1 MSCEFY
7 IMLLLLI
14 TTTPYLFMFLMK
26 RGQAKSQ
33 VRPPG
38 PKQLPL
44 IGNLHQIGESPHKSL
59 ACLSNEYGPLMF
71 LQLGWVPTIVI
82 SSADVARDIF
92 RNHDLVFSGRP
103 ELYTA
108 NKLSYGG
115 NNISFTTYN
124 EYWRELRKIAIM
136 ELLCSKRVQSFHA
149 VRKQEV
155 ELMTKFIARSSS
167 QPINL
172 SSLTLV
178 LANNIVCR
186 AIFGKKFDNAAGF
199 DELMRQVQGLLG
211 KTSIA
216 DFFPWMEW
224 LNKFNGRNASMDKYF
239 GELDKILDQEIHDHL
254 HPERSKPE
262 NEDLIDV
269 LLRIQK
275 DSSASISL
283 TSEHIKAVP
292 IDIFIAGTDTSSATL
307 VWTMTE
313 LIRNPSVMR
322 RAQDEIRHVVNGK
335 ETVEEDQLPKL
346 IYLKSVLKE
355 ALRLHPPAPLV
366 PRETIQD
373 CTVGGYK
380 IPAKTRLR
388 SGKSGVGVIICDHWG
403 VAVAVKASPV
413 LGCSSV
419 ELLEAQACLEGLQ
432 LALDVGIYGVV
443 LESDAAGVIQLL
455 SDHIVLRTE
464 MGAIILNSPVLGA
477 PLGLLSVET
486 VRRGANSLRRVLPR
500 LLLLWR
506 GLWCGW
512 MRCLLKLSALFDFLC
527 LSQKS
532 VFKNFISFH
541 F

>member
-1 MSCEFY
+1 MQIKLVDLQLPDHLMHPSPSKANNTMSCEFY

-14 TTTPYLFMFLMK
+14 TTTPYLFLFLMK
-26 RGQAKSQ
+26 RGQARRQ

-38 PKQLPL
+38 PNQLPL
-44 IGNLHQIGESPHKSL
+44 IGNLHQVGESPHKSL
-59 ACLSNEYGPLMF
+59 ARLSNEYGPLMF

-136 ELLCSKRVQSFHA
+136 ELLCSKKVQSFHA
-149 VRKQEV
+149 VRNQEV

-224 LNKFNGRNASMDKYF
+224 LNKFNGRNASMDRYF

-275 DSSASISL
+275 DSSAAISL

-322 RAQDEIRHVVNGK
+322 RAQDEIRQVVNGK
-335 ETVEEDQLPKL
+335 EMVEEDQLPKL
-346 IYLKSVLKE
+346 IYLKSVIKE

-380 IPAKTRLR
+380 IPAKTRVIINIK
-388 SGKSGVGVIICDHWG
+388 SIGTDGKHWENPLEFRPERFLNSSIDFREPNFEMVPFGVGRR
-403 VAVAVKASPV
+403 
-413 LGCSSV
+413 GCPGMNFAIP
-419 ELLEAQACLEGLQ
+419 LLE
-432 LALDVGIYGVV
+432 LALANLLYRFDWKLPPGMTSEDLDMEEALG
-443 LESDAAGVIQLL
+443 LTMPKKTPLCLAA
-455 SDHIVLRTE
+455 TP
-464 MGAIILNSPVLGA
+464 AII
-477 PLGLLSVET
+477 
-486 VRRGANSLRRVLPR
+486 
-500 LLLLWR
+500 
-506 GLWCGW
+506 
-512 MRCLLKLSALFDFLC
+512 
-527 LSQKS
+527 
-532 VFKNFISFH
+532 
-541 F
+541 

>member
-1 MSCEFY
+1 
-7 IMLLLLI
+7 
-14 TTTPYLFMFLMK
+14 
-26 RGQAKSQ
+26 
-33 VRPPG
+33 
-38 PKQLPL
+38 
-44 IGNLHQIGESPHKSL
+44 
-59 ACLSNEYGPLMF
+59 
-71 LQLGWVPTIVI
+71 
-82 SSADVARDIF
+82 
-92 RNHDLVFSGRP
+92 
-103 ELYTA
+103 
-108 NKLSYGG
+108 
-115 NNISFTTYN
+115 
-124 EYWRELRKIAIM
+124 M

-292 IDIFIAGTDTSSATL
+292 I
-307 VWTMTE
+307 
-313 LIRNPSVMR
+313 
-322 RAQDEIRHVVNGK
+322 
-335 ETVEEDQLPKL
+335 
-346 IYLKSVLKE
+346 
-355 ALRLHPPAPLV
+355 
-366 PRETIQD
+366 
-373 CTVGGYK
+373 
-380 IPAKTRLR
+380 LR

-477 PLGLLSVET
+477 PVGLLSVET
-486 VRRGANSLRRVLPR
+486 PQNDAPVRPLNGGDGGGVQIPSGLKAVGDDTVLHRTDSRGSKASSGSSLLGTEREIILGTEGNSRKEGNL
-500 LLLLWR
+500 R
-506 GLWCGW
+506 GLSMLHGESGDVN
-512 MRCLLKLSALFDFLC
+512 MVSKEVGVLHEEQVDIGN
-527 LSQKS
+527 QKS
-532 VFKNFISFH
+532 FTFTAGKLVEVHVVGAKEGLLNTRVDSYKKTSKQYNEGERDAPQMKN
-541 F
+541 